1 VFEIKFVNGSYASTP
16 TTLTALAG
24 AADGKIP
31 YGGLVMD
38 ANGDLFGTTTGGSAG
53 GATGGPGSSA
63 ATGGT
68 VFEIKATNG
77 TYASTPT
84 TLYTFTGGSDGST
97 PISSSSWM
105 PPATCSGPPPVSTAE
120 TATAFEIKAT
130 NGSYASTPT
139 ILGSFTSSFGGAD
152 AISGGLVMDAAGD
165 LFGVTSVDGTGL
177 RDQEYERQ
185 LFVTHRPRDRCA
197 K

>member
-1 VFEIKFVNGSYASTP
+1 
-16 TTLTALAG
+16 LAG

-38 ANGDLFGTTTGGSAG
+38 ANGDLFERPQGEA
-53 GATGGPGSSA
+53 PVVLLA
-63 ATGGT
+63 ARQFGRNGGT

-84 TLYTFTGGSDGST
+84 TLYTSPAAVTVQPRFQPHHGCRRRPVRDHHRFHGG
-97 PISSSSWM
+97 
-105 PPATCSGPPPVSTAE
+105 

-139 ILGSFTSSFGGAD
+139 ILGALHPPLAAPTQSPAASSWTP
-152 AISGGLVMDAAGD
+152 LVTCSA
-165 LFGVTSVDGTGL
+165 
-177 RDQEYERQ
+177 
-185 LFVTHRPRDRCA
+185 
-197 K
+197 